1 MKCPS
6 SGTSLQ
12 IRVNDPCA
20 LRTRGL
26 GLVVSGNVSGLAP
39 GQRVAGLLGSVP
51 AQLPGKP
58 LPSAPRG
65 GQALAAPKA
74 EAGQSGKAEIGG
86 VAAVPRCFCISG
98 VSWVLIPGFAEV
110 CCGFGKV
117 LSPLGA
123 SGGRETSQN
132 PSYLEFFCYEEILPC
147 LETFSCCEMHS
158 SLYDSESPFPLF
170 PCPRFY

>member
-1 MKCPS
+1 M
-6 SGTSLQ
+6 
-12 IRVNDPCA
+12 
-20 LRTRGL
+20 
-26 GLVVSGNVSGLAP
+26 SGLAP
-39 GQRVAGLLGSVP
+39 GQCVAGLLGSAP

-65 GQALAAPKA
+65 GLALAAPKA
-74 EAGQSGKAEIGG
+74 EAGQSRKAEIGG

-123 SGGRETSQN
+123 SGGREN
-132 PSYLEFFCYEEILPC
+132 L
-147 LETFSCCEMHS
+147 
-158 SLYDSESPFPLF
+158 SESFIFGVLQL
-170 PCPRFY
+170 